1 MFKFIKLLILAVLIA
16 GAVIMWRSYKSG
28 DPTAKGITDK
38 VVDEVTGNRAYKQG
52 EQIKEKLEVIG
63 NRQQQRYDNIMESV
77 KE

>member
-1 MFKFIKLLILAVLIA
+1 VFKFIKLLILAALIA
-16 GAVIMWRSYKSG
+16 GAVIMWRSHKSG

-52 EQIKEKLEVIG
+52 EQIKKKLEVIG